1 MKKMVSPLNEQQ
13 IEELK
18 KSHEVLSISDDFE
31 IVYEKQIPN
40 TGIALL
46 HGEIELTK
54 RSKFFEK
61 INSGSLF
68 GIYQLIHQEPIK
80 VGCKVKKDSKIILIG
95 RSEILDY
102 LKDSKSKLFHL
113 IKDYR
118 KNEKS

>member
-1 MKKMVSPLNEQQ
+1 MKKLVSALNEKQ

-18 KSHEVLSISDDFE
+18 ESHEILSISDDFD

-40 TGIALL
+40 TGIALIQ
-46 HGEIELTK
+46 GEIELTK
-54 RSKFFEK
+54 RSKFFER

-80 VGCKVKKDSKIILIG
+80 VGCKVKKDSKIILLG
-95 RSEILDY
+95 RSEILES
-102 LKDSKSKLFHL
+102 LKDSKSKLFQL
-113 IKDYR
+113 IKEYR